1 MSRTL
6 WFESPLLLGFERL
19 QQLAER
25 AAQTAAD
32 GYPPYNVEAVADDAL
47 RVTLAVAGF
56 KPDELAVEVE
66 DRQLAV
72 SGEKAG
78 DTAERAF
85 LHRGIATRRFRR
97 AFYLADG
104 FEVTGAALENGLLH
118 IDVKRP
124 ERNKGV
130 RKIAIS
136 ANGASGR
143 TNGKVTP

>member
-19 QQLAER
+19 HQLAQR
-25 AAQTAAD
+25 TAQAAAD
-32 GYPPYNVEAVADDAL
+32 GYPPYNVEAVSDDAL
-47 RVTLAVAGF
+47 LVTLAVAGF
-56 KPDELAVEVE
+56 EPDELAVEIE

-72 SGEKAG
+72 TGEKTG
-78 DTAERAF
+78 EGAERSF

-97 AFYLADG
+97 MFYLADG

-124 ERNKGV
+124 DKSRGV
-130 RKIAIS
+130 RKVAIS
-136 ANGASGR
+136 ATGASGR

>member
-19 QQLAER
+19 HQLAER
-25 AAQTAAD
+25 AAQAGTD
-32 GYPPYNVEAVADDAL
+32 GYPPYNVEAVSEDAL

-56 KPDELAVEVE
+56 DTDELTIEVD

-72 SGEKAG
+72 EGEKSGEI
-78 DTAERAF
+78 AERSF

-104 FEVTGAALENGLLH
+104 FEVVGASLENGLLH

-124 ERNKGV
+124 DRSKGI
-130 RKIAIS
+130 RRIAIS
-136 ANGASGR
+136 ANGAKGAER
-143 TNGKVTP
+143 ER